1 MKAEEV
7 NGRRRARPQPSL
19 FAGIAL
25 VLSTLSAFPILA
37 ALSGPASAGDHA
49 AGAHWAHITRPG
61 DTLIG
66 LADDYLL
73 KPGQWPV
80 LQELNRVDNPRRLQ
94 PGQPLLIPVDMMKA
108 VPIGAEVLM
117 VNGDARVRSRQGD
130 EAPVSAGSR
139 LRIGDTLRVGA
150 GSNLTLRFPDGSRLL
165 VLEQSTLTLSKA
177 VRLGKSDTYRIQIDL
192 SEGSVDSRVTPL
204 KQRPGQYEVRTPA
217 LRMAVRGTEFRA
229 SVGATQQLTRGEVLA
244 GQVKMSGAGRERVL
258 GKGFGTL
265 AAPGEAPRASRPLPA
280 APDLRALPARLERL
294 PLRFAW
300 PPAAAAQRFRA
311 QVFDAADALVL
322 DGVFGEAGA
331 KWASLGD
338 GDYTLRVRAIG
349 ADGLEGVNASHR
361 FTLAAQPEP
370 PFASTPRDK
379 GHGDSTR
386 FSWSDAAGVVAYH
399 FQLADD
405 AEFSQ
410 LLLDLPALAAT
421 ETTQPVALGPHFWR
435 VASIDARGR
444 QGPFGDVQRFEQKP
458 MPASPQ
464 ASSEI
469 GDDKLTFRWQAGE
482 PGQKY
487 LLQLAKAADFSEI
500 VFEQETGQAVIELA
514 RPDGGD
520 YFMRV
525 KAIDADGFA
534 GPFGTTQRIAV
545 PSRFPWWL
553 LPLLLVPLAH

>member
-1 MKAEEV
+1 MDLHQKQCQL
-7 NGRRRARPQPSL
+7 RACLLRSS
-19 FAGIAL
+19 FVGAAAAF
-25 VLSTLSAFPILA
+25 VLLGNAMADERAP
-37 ALSGPASAGDHA
+37 
-49 AGAHWAHITRPG
+49 GANWSHITRPG

-66 LADDYLL
+66 LADAYLTR
-73 KPGQWPV
+73 PSDWQQ
-80 LQELNRVDNPRRLQ
+80 LQSLNQVENPRRLQ
-94 PGQPLLIPVDMMKA
+94 PGQPLLIPFKMMKS
-108 VPIGAEVLM
+108 VPVGAEVLM
-117 VNGDARVRSRQGD
+117 VNGEASVRSRAGD
-130 EAPVSAGSR
+130 EAPLQAGNWVR
-139 LRIGDTLRVGA
+139 VGDKLHVGA

-217 LRMAVRGTEFRA
+217 LRMSVRGTEFRA
-229 SVGATQQLTRGEVLA
+229 VVGAARQLTRGEVLA
-244 GQVKMSGAGRERVL
+244 GRVRMSGAGRELVL

-265 AAPGEAPRASRPLPA
+265 AALGEAPRATRQLPA
-280 APDLRALPARLERL
+280 APDLHDLPTRLERL
-294 PLRFAW
+294 PLRFPW
-300 PPAAAAQRFRA
+300 PQAASAHRFHA
-311 QVFDAADALVL
+311 QVFDSRDSLVL
-322 DGVFGEAGA
+322 DGVFGDGGA

-338 GDYTLRVRAIG
+338 GEYTLRVRAIG

-410 LLLDLPALAAT
+410 ILVDLPALAAT
-421 ETTQPVALGPHFWR
+421 ETTQAVALGPHFWR
-435 VASIDARGR
+435 VASIDARGK

-469 GDDKLTFRWQAGE
+469 GDDKLTFRWQTGE

-500 VFEQETGQAVIELA
+500 VFEQETDQAMIELA
-514 RPDGGD
+514 RPDAGD

-525 KAIDADGFA
+525 KAIDSDGFA

>member
-1 MKAEEV
+1 MKLPE
-7 NGRRRARPQPSL
+7 NRCQRRARLPRHWL
-19 FAGIAL
+19 AGVAAGL
-25 VLSTLSAFPILA
+25 VLLGS
-37 ALSGPASAGDHA
+37 ASADERA
-49 AGAHWAHITRPG
+49 AGANWAHITRPG

-66 LADDYLL
+66 LADAYLTR
-73 KPGQWPV
+73 PSDWQQ
-80 LQELNRVDNPRRLQ
+80 LQSLNQVENPRRLQ
-94 PGQPLLIPVDMMKA
+94 PGQPLLIPFKMMKS
-108 VPIGAEVLM
+108 VPVGAEVLM
-117 VNGDARVRSRQGD
+117 VNGEASVRSRAGD
-130 EAPVSAGSR
+130 ETPLQAGNWVR
-139 LRIGDTLRVGA
+139 VGDKLHVGA

-217 LRMAVRGTEFRA
+217 LRMSVRGTEFRA
-229 SVGATQQLTRGEVLA
+229 AVGATRKLTRGEVLA
-244 GQVKMSGAGRERVL
+244 GRVRMSGAGREVVL

-265 AAPGEAPRASRPLPA
+265 AALGEAPHASRPLPV
-280 APDLRALPARLERL
+280 APDLRELPTRLERL
-294 PLRFAW
+294 PLRFPW
-300 PPAAAAQRFRA
+300 PQAASAHSFHA
-311 QVFDAADALVL
+311 QVFDSRDSLVL
-322 DGVFGEAGA
+322 DGVFGDGGA

-349 ADGLEGVNASHR
+349 SDGLEGVNASHR

-386 FSWSDAAGVVAYH
+386 FSWTETAGVVAYH
-399 FQLADD
+399 FQLASD
-405 AEFSQ
+405 AGFSQ
-410 LLLDLPALAAT
+410 PLLDLPALAAT
-421 ETTQPVALGPHFWR
+421 ETTQPVALGHYFWR
-435 VASIDARGR
+435 VASIDARGK

-469 GDDKLTFRWQAGE
+469 GDEKLTFRWQAGE
-482 PGQKY
+482 PGQRY
-487 LLQLAKAADFSEI
+487 LLQLAKVADFSEI
-500 VFEQETGQAVIELA
+500 VVEQETDRAVIELA
-514 RPDGGD
+514 RPDAGD

-525 KAIDADGFA
+525 KAIDSDGFA